1 MGSKTIKLSMYAYC
15 GHHARNGEVRVDYLR
30 VDYFQGYA
38 PTRWCK
44 DWQYRVI
51 IERAKHSAALLA
63 LESDGDLTYKKPE
76 YRPNSYIVIGTRP
89 LTRHLSMLGVDTP
102 LPEACP
108 PRIVIR
114 MLVSGMRSSVET
126 ALLVLL
132 SEISI
137 DSAAKAS

>member
-51 IERAKHSAALLA
+51 IERAKHSAVRV
-63 LESDGDLTYKKPE
+63 TYVHITWAVS
-76 YRPNSYIVIGTRP
+76 RHCSP
-89 LTRHLSMLGVDTP
+89 LNQT
-102 LPEACP
+102 
-108 PRIVIR
+108 
-114 MLVSGMRSSVET
+114 ET
-126 ALLVLL
+126 
-132 SEISI
+132 
-137 DSAAKAS
+137 